1 MKNDQAK
8 TIALAVASMFAA
20 DTGIDKAQNAAY
32 HGMAK
37 FLKAAP
43 LNDADY
49 LKAFKAQLFK
59 AYGEDMKD
67 PAQSRWNII
76 SNARRVAHGGVKNE
90 VTVKGKGVAALV
102 TIIDKATTLKD
113 LKRELSD
120 AVPSALKGAS
130 GGKRKGAGKKAKAD
144 TQTLRLPKTMS
155 QEAAFAAAR
164 KVLEFCMTQFVKPSD
179 PRSTPIAECIK
190 ALA

>member
-1 MKNDQAK
+1 MKTDRTKA
-8 TIALAVASMFAA
+8 IAAAVASMFAA
-20 DTGIDKAQNAAY
+20 DSGIDKAQNVAY

-67 PAQSRWNII
+67 PAQTRWNIVA
-76 SNARRVAHGGVKNE
+76 NARRVAHGGVKDE
-90 VTVKGKGVAALV
+90 VTVKGKGMAALV
-102 TIIDKATTLKD
+102 GIIDKADTLKG
-113 LKRELSD
+113 LKQALSD
-120 AVPSALKGAS
+120 AVPPGLKGAS
-130 GGKRKGAGKKAKAD
+130 GGERKGSGKKAGKD
-144 TQTLRLPKTMS
+144 TQTLRLPKTMT